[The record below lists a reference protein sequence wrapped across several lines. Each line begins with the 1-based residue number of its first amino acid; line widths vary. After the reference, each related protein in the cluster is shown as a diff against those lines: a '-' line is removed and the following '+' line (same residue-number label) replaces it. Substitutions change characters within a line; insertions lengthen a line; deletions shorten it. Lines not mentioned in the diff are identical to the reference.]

1 MSDSCV
7 TLALQINHV
16 PKYTSDFQGFES
28 LALEH
33 SELNTDFMDGHYLVK
48 VASCKLQVT
57 RVNLDRR
64 LCCFLTT
71 CNLQHQTTCNNN

>member
-28 LALEH
+28 PAYRQGRLALEH
-33 SELNTDFMDGHYLVK
+33 YELNTDFMDGH
-48 VASCKLQVT
+48 
-57 RVNLDRR
+57 
-64 LCCFLTT
+64 
-71 CNLQHQTTCNNN
+71 